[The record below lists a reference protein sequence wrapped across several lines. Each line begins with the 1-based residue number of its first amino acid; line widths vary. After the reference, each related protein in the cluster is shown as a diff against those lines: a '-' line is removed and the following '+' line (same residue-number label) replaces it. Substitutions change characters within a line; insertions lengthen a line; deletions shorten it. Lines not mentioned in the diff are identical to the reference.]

1 MKKLLLII
9 LLSPL
14 ISKAQLS
21 IELIANKDNSI
32 FSESSNLSNGIG
44 NGIFAGTT
52 GQGNFRRALI
62 QFPIENLPANIV
74 IDSVL
79 LYLNS
84 DNARSNSS
92 FSIYRLLNNWGEGT
106 SVASGNGGKGGMAT
120 INDATWEKTFFNVQ
134 NWDTPGGDFN
144 KDSVLCTFTS
154 IQFGQ
159 NSFTSS
165 KLLQTVRQWNK
176 GDFNNYGLIIIGNEA
191 DTYTAHK
198 FDSRETTTGNPPK
211 LKVFYSL
218 LTKIENTTI
227 SNCKIWPTPA
237 QNQIFI
243 PFQEKNLYKVF
254 DVNFKFVQE
263 GISENGVIE
272 TDNLQSGIYFLNIE
286 NSYYKVV
293 IEK

>member
-9 LLSPL
+9 LLFPL
-14 ISKAQLS
+14 FSKAQLS

-62 QFPIENLPANIV
+62 LFPIENLPANIV
-74 IDSVL
+74 IDSVF

-106 SVASGNGGKGGMAT
+106 SIASGNGGKGGIAT
-120 INDATWEKTFFNVQ
+120 INDATWEKTFFNIQ
-134 NWDTPGGDFN
+134 NWDTPGGDYY

-154 IQFGQ
+154 IQYGQ

-165 KLLQTVRQWNK
+165 KLLETVRHWEK
-176 GDFNNYGLIIIGNEA
+176 GIFNNNGLPFGNV
-191 DTYTAHK
+191 
-198 FDSRETTTGNPPK
+198 R
-211 LKVFYSL
+211 
-218 LTKIENTTI
+218 
-227 SNCKIWPTPA
+227 
-237 QNQIFI
+237 
-243 PFQEKNLYKVF
+243 
-254 DVNFKFVQE
+254 
-263 GISENGVIE
+263 
-272 TDNLQSGIYFLNIE
+272 
-286 NSYYKVV
+286 
-293 IEK
+293 